1 MEKQARVMGA
11 VCLAVAVAIN
21 IPVTNKLSKIK
32 DAQNC
37 IILSWAGLF
46 SKESGGLTGPAL
58 IKF

>member
-1 MEKQARVMGA
+1 MEKQARVMGS
-11 VCLAVAVAIN
+11 VCLAVEIAIN
-21 IPVTNKLSKIK
+21 IPDMNMLSKIK

-46 SKESGGLTGPAL
+46 SKESGGLTGPVL

>member
-11 VCLAVAVAIN
+11 VCLAVAVVIN
-21 IPVTNKLSKIK
+21 IPVMNKLSKIK
-32 DAQNC
+32 DARNC

-46 SKESGGLTGPAL
+46 SKESRGLTGPAL